1 MKTTGQWSW
10 SGWQSYG
17 MKSTSKW
24 QSINSFTWLINL
36 KNAKS
41 LKTMNLSPWL
51 LFFWQFKHLE
61 NVFSRQD
68 LTETWFAQPNRSPK
82 ISVIW
87 WNVLRVKWKPDKITK
102 RFKTYFLTSSMPL
115 RKIPIVIASWKS
127 NLNCNSLLLRSSSL
141 SINHKFTMTNQNVF
155 FQTLQES
162 SLMNLSINNTIG
174 LSKWLCWFFLIKD
187 SKSKEK

>member
-1 MKTTGQWSW
+1 MSW
-10 SGWQSYG
+10 S
-17 MKSTSKW
+17 
-24 QSINSFTWLINL
+24 L
-36 KNAKS
+36 
-41 LKTMNLSPWL
+41 WL
-51 LFFWQFKHLE
+51 LFSWQFKHLE

-102 RFKTYFLTSSMPL
+102 RFKTYFLTSSMQL
-115 RKIPIVIASWKS
+115 RKIPTVIASWKS
-127 NLNCNSLLLRSSSL
+127 SLNCNSLLLRSSSL
-141 SINHKFTMTNQNVF
+141 SMNHKSTMTNQNVF

-174 LSKWLCWFFLIKD
+174 LSKWLYWFFLIKD